1 MMEIHPPLR
10 TGIMTSA
17 PALAIVLLHVF
28 SPQSH
33 LFASGFSPSPPL
45 PTIRYP
51 YTAIQTS
58 LPSSLSAS
66 DLLYQDQQNALLRRA
81 LHEQTL
87 LTSRTPTIPSLVA
100 PKIKGLADSG
110 KGFASS
116 SSSSDRAATRLAAA
130 RARILQNDGVL
141 RIDSALSPTACDNLR
156 HYVLEQRRSA
166 DETVRAHV
174 DAGNIVDA
182 DALARIYYGVENRRV
197 GRCDLQ
203 LSLLRGG
210 FSRDRDVASSSDDDE
225 QFPLADALLQLL
237 GPKGTLRHLYERLVT
252 PRGEFY
258 ELAAVVTDPGSRR
271 QTIHPDLPWKPIA
284 PLYVVFVALQDVTAE
299 MGPTCFLVG
308 TQTEEVDGMFN
319 CGSVEEKDRVVRDS
333 EGRLA
338 MLNKGDCVVFDA
350 RTLHC
355 GNANESMQTRA
366 LFNFSFRNPQ
376 VTGDLGYKGSMRPG
390 YERAMTLNDV
400 IEALNAYEGGERE
413 PFAKYGNGMRKRG
426 F

>member
-1 MMEIHPPLR
+1 
-10 TGIMTSA
+10 MTSA
-17 PALAIVLLHVF
+17 PALAIVLLHAF

-33 LFASGFSPSPPL
+33 LFASGFSPPPPL

-87 LTSRTPTIPSLVA
+87 LTSRTPTIPSLVS
-100 PKIKGLADSG
+100 PKIKGLASSSG

-116 SSSSDRAATRLAAA
+116 SSSSEDRAATRLAAA

-156 HYVLEQRRSA
+156 HYVLEQRRAA

-210 FSRDRDVASSSDDDE
+210 FSRDRNDDHAASPDVDE
-225 QFPLADALLQLL
+225 EFPLADALLQLL
-237 GPKGTLRHLYERLVT
+237 GHKGTLRHLYERLVT

-284 PLYVVFVALQDVTAE
+284 PLYVVFVALQNVTVE

-308 TQTEEVDGMFN
+308 TQTEEVDGSFN

-338 MLNKGDCVVFDA
+338 TLNKGDCVVFNA

-355 GNANESMQTRA
+355 GNANESTKMRA
-366 LFNFSFRNPQ
+366 LFNFLFRNPQ
-376 VTGDLGYKGSMRPG
+376 VTEDLGYKGSMRLG
-390 YERAMTLNDV
+390 YERAMTLSNFLQ
-400 IEALNAYEGGERE
+400 ALNAYESGE
-413 PFAKYGNGMRKRG
+413 
-426 F
+426 